1 MYTQGM
7 YSGIRGVNITT
18 AYDDDDEKDDDDEDD
33 GYEMMMMRTDMYS
46 VDLSLPEI
54 VNHGEHHEDCIVS
67 RP

>member
-1 MYTQGM
+1 M

-33 GYEMMMMRTDMYS
+33 GYEMMMMSTDMYS

-54 VNHGEHHEDCIVS
+54 VNHGEHHEDGIVGC
-67 RP
+67 P